1 MYEYESELLG
11 ESCELG
17 TPWKGCR
24 FATIIEDYGKEL
36 LVQVSSGAE
45 VVVQPAATI
54 VTLIHDD
61 GILGAVLLAQAGT
74 GSSSGC
80 RKHHRPCCS
89 S

>member
-36 LVQVSSGAE
+36 LVQVSSGDRKS
-45 VVVQPAATI
+45 VV
-54 VTLIHDD
+54 
-61 GILGAVLLAQAGT
+61 
-74 GSSSGC
+74 
-80 RKHHRPCCS
+80 
-89 S
+89 

>member
-45 VVVQPAATI
+45 IT
-54 VTLIHDD
+54 
-61 GILGAVLLAQAGT
+61 VLRDEVFML
-74 GSSSGC
+74 
-80 RKHHRPCCS
+80 
-89 S
+89 

>member
-36 LVQVSSGAE
+36 LVQVSNGAE
-45 VVVQPAATI
+45 VTVLRDEVF
-54 VTLIHDD
+54 
-61 GILGAVLLAQAGT
+61 ILRLPNT
-74 GSSSGC
+74 SPDYKGC
-80 RKHHRPCCS
+80 QEK
-89 S
+89 

>member
-36 LVQVSSGAE
+36 LVQVSNGAE
-45 VVVQPAATI
+45 VTVLRDEVF
-54 VTLIHDD
+54 
-61 GILGAVLLAQAGT
+61 ILCPPNT
-74 GSSSGC
+74 SPDYKGC
-80 RKHHRPCCS
+80 QEK
-89 S
+89 